1 MRQQLPEYMVPSYFE
16 SLESLPLTAIGK
28 VDRATLP
35 EPSLV
40 SSVEEVVV
48 EPRTEVERV
57 LVEIWKEVLG
67 LSQVGIY
74 GNFFKLGGHSLLA
87 TRMMSRVRK
96 QLNVE
101 LPLRTLFEGA
111 TVADLARLGE
121 AIDWTVQTT
130 DPSSIANSEE

>member
-1 MRQQLPEYMVPSYFE
+1 M
-16 SLESLPLTAIGK
+16 
-28 VDRATLP
+28 P

-40 SSVEEVVV
+40 SSVEEEVV

-57 LVEIWKEVLG
+57 LVEIWKDVLG

-74 GNFFKLGGHSLLA
+74 GNFFELGGHSLLA
-87 TRMMSRVRK
+87 TRMMSLVRE

-111 TVADLARLGE
+111 TVADLARLIE

-130 DPSSIANSEE
+130 DPSSIANSEEESF